1 MTPLSDFKSRLF
13 RKYASLFVFPVMS
26 DLKSRLFRKYAG
38 LFVFL
43 VIGVLLVSA
52 SVELFVGY
60 QERRSSLAEFER
72 ERAASAALVI
82 EQFING
88 IVWQL
93 EGAADNPQSA
103 DVTGLERRRLYYL
116 GLLKHVPALTD
127 ISYLDSSGKEQ
138 LRVSRIEVDVFG
150 GQTSGR
156 PAIQAANT
164 EDVYFSA
171 VYFRNESE
179 PFMTIAVTEES
190 PDPGVVVGDVNLKF
204 IWDVI
209 SQIKIGETGYAYA
222 VDAGGILVAHPNIS
236 LVLKRTDLSAFKQVK
251 KALETPPSETK
262 PGQAEVMIARDINA
276 RRVLTTYHPIE
287 PLGWYM
293 IVEQPLGE
301 AFAPLYSSFWRIGFL
316 MLVGTGVAVAASLFF
331 ARRMVTPIRALQ
343 ANAARIGAGELDQS
357 IVVDTGDEL
366 EELAEGINRMASRL
380 QESYST
386 LEQKVEERTRNL
398 INTQQLLTQVEA
410 AKENER
416 KTLGVELHDQTLADL
431 AGLAVELGF
440 LSHQASARSDELKLA
455 VDEVRKRLRDTDH
468 GLRQIVQGI
477 YPPVLTIM
485 GLVPAVNS
493 FLTDL
498 ATRPVPSPHPLKV
511 QLVATGFDQ
520 DRLEEGIE
528 ICLYR
533 VIQQGLANVIQHARA
548 KQVWIDLRWSNDD
561 VTLMLSDNGVGFDL
575 LNHKESH
582 LTGHFGLSNLK
593 DRIERF
599 LGQMEI
605 ESQPG
610 KGTILRAKIPVDRA
624 CADAKESRVSTHILH
639 NQPVP
644 QPID

>member
-1 MTPLSDFKSRLF
+1 MTPLSDLKSRLS

-26 DLKSRLFRKYAG
+26 DLKSRLFRKYAS

-236 LVLKRTDLSAFKQVK
+236 LVLKRTDLSGFKQVK
-251 KALETPPSETK
+251 TALETPPNETK
-262 PGQAEVMIARDINA
+262 PGQAEVIIARDINA

-316 MLVGTGVAVAASLFF
+316 LLAGAGVAVVTSLIL
-331 ARRMVTPIRALQ
+331 ARKIVTPIRALQ
-343 ANAARIGAGELDQS
+343 ASAARIGAGELDQS
-357 IVVDTGDEL
+357 IVIDTGDEL

-511 QLVATGFDQ
+511 QMVATGFDE

-561 VTLMLSDNGVGFDL
+561 VTLMLSDDGVGFDL
-575 LNHKESH
+575 LNPKESH
-582 LTGHFGLSNLK
+582 LTGHFGLYNLK

-599 LGQMEI
+599 LGRMEI

-610 KGTILRAKIPVDRA
+610 KGTTLQAKIPVA
-624 CADAKESRVSTHILH
+624 GVCADAKESRVSTYILH
-639 NQPVP
+639 NQPIP

>member
-1 MTPLSDFKSRLF
+1 MTPLSDLKGRLF
-13 RKYASLFVFPVMS
+13 HKYASLFVFPVIS
-26 DLKSRLFRKYAG
+26 DLKSRLFRKYAS

-60 QERRSSLAEFER
+60 QERRNSLAEFER
-72 ERAASAALVI
+72 ERAVSAALVI

-93 EGAADNPQSA
+93 QGAADNPQSA
-103 DVTGLERRRLYYL
+103 DVIGLERRRLYYL
-116 GLLKHVPALTD
+116 GLLKHVPALAD

-179 PFMTIAVTEES
+179 PFITIAVTEDT
-190 PDPGVVVGDVNLKF
+190 PDPGVVVADVNLKF

-251 KALETPPSETK
+251 TALETPLSETQ
-262 PGQAEVMIARDINA
+262 PGQAEVMIARDIDA

-316 MLVGTGVAVAASLFF
+316 LLGGASVAVVTSLFL

-343 ANAARIGAGELDQS
+343 ASAARIGAGELDQS

-380 QESYST
+380 RDSYAT

-455 VDEVRKRLRDTDH
+455 VDEVRKRLKDADH

-498 ATRPVPSPHPLKV
+498 ATRPVPGPHPLKV
-511 QLVATGFDQ
+511 QIVATGFDE

-533 VIQQGLANVIQHARA
+533 VIQQGVANVIQHAQA
-548 KQVWIDLRWSNDD
+548 KQVSIDLLWSKDE
-561 VTLMLSDNGVGFDL
+561 VTLMLSDDGVGFDL
-575 LNHKESH
+575 LNPKESH

-610 KGTILRAKIPVDRA
+610 KGTTLRAKIPVA
-624 CADAKESRVSTHILH
+624 GAGAKESRVSTHILH

>member
-1 MTPLSDFKSRLF
+1 MTPLSDLKSRLF

-156 PAIQAANT
+156 LAIQAANT

-251 KALETPPSETK
+251 KALETPSSETK

-316 MLVGTGVAVAASLFF
+316 LLAGAGVAVVTSLIL
-331 ARRMVTPIRALQ
+331 ARKIVTPIRALQ
-343 ANAARIGAGELDQS
+343 ASAARIGAGELDQS
-357 IVVDTGDEL
+357 IVIDTGDEL

-493 FLTDL
+493 FLTEL
-498 ATRPVPSPHPLKV
+498 ANRPVPSPHPLKV
-511 QLVATGFDQ
+511 QMVATGFDE

-561 VTLMLSDNGVGFDL
+561 VTLMLSDDGVGFDL
-575 LNHKESH
+575 LNPKESH